1 MSLKCF
7 SVDAQQRENDL
18 NARIATLEEK
28 VLSLENEKAAH
39 HVRAEGA
46 VTDQANL
53 VSQLADVTS
62 ELRKKEEDNDM
73 LSLEIKSLQTKLDNS
88 EENYS
93 KQKEGFVEELNKMN
107 VVLKQR
113 GESIT
118 RLEEKCQSNEKEF
131 KVTSHFLKL
140 CFCYFLYIPIFI
152 GKNRNAPS
160 VSCRKREK
168 D

>member
-1 MSLKCF
+1 
-7 SVDAQQRENDL
+7 
-18 NARIATLEEK
+18 
-28 VLSLENEKAAH
+28 
-39 HVRAEGA
+39 
-46 VTDQANL
+46 L

-131 KVTSHFLKL
+131 KVTLHFFKL
-140 CFCYFLYIPIFI
+140 CFCFFFTFQFL
-152 GKNRNAPS
+152 
-160 VSCRKREK
+160 
-168 D
+168 

>member
-1 MSLKCF
+1 MFSSL
-7 SVDAQQRENDL
+7 DAQQRENDL
-18 NARIATLEEK
+18 IATISTLEEK
-28 VLSLENEKAAH
+28 VLSLEKEKASH

-46 VTDQANL
+46 VTDKANL
-53 VSQLADVTS
+53 ASQLADVTS
-62 ELRKKEEDNDM
+62 ELKKKEEDNDM

-131 KVTSHFLKL
+131 KVFHFLNCVL
-140 CFCYFLYIPIFI
+140 LFFLTFPIFT